1 MPAFPALPIV
11 DVLPSIL
18 DALSGHSSCILEA
31 PPGAGKTTI
40 VPLALLDA
48 PWLKDRRI
56 ILLEPRR
63 LAARAAA
70 RRMADLLGE
79 DAGRTVGYRM
89 RMDTKVSSS
98 TRIEVVTE
106 GILTRMLSSDPTL
119 GDTAIVIFDEF
130 HERSLQADTGL
141 GLCLLG
147 RDLGDTDLRI
157 MVMSATL
164 SSLDRLRTL
173 LPEGTPV
180 VRSEGRMY
188 PVETTYM
195 TSPPARHLDHLMSA
209 AIIDALHDHEG
220 DILCFLPGTS
230 EIRRTLA
237 TASASLD
244 KAGIANVDLIPLYG
258 DLDVREQ
265 DRALRPSGP
274 SRRKVVLATSIA
286 ETSIT
291 IDGVRVVIDGGR
303 SREPRFDPRIGMSR
317 LVTVPVSR
325 DAAEQRRG
333 RAGRTAEGTCIR
345 LWTRTEQEQL
355 PERRLP
361 EILTADLA
369 PLALDLAAFGASV
382 QDVPW
387 IDTPPDGHYRQA
399 IELLREL
406 HALDDHGNITS
417 DGREMARMAMH
428 PRMAHM
434 VRSAPEARRMALIL
448 TVLLGERDILRAGR
462 DADLRRR
469 VAIIDG
475 MHDDQADMQ
484 AVRAAR
490 QRLSVLERNTSDTV
504 SRLDMDSCGRIM
516 SLAYPDRIA
525 RRKAVASSSPLY
537 LMRNGR
543 TARLYDHDSL
553 IEHEWL
559 AIAALDGT
567 AGDIR
572 IALAAPMTEE
582 DVMHN
587 AAEDI
592 VTVPVFGW
600 DDDADFVIARIRRSL
615 GAIVLQEYDDPNA
628 EPYAIA
634 AALAEHYARNDWKD
648 LPWTNAARI
657 LHRRM
662 TFSNIDIPMSVWTEA
677 LVGCRKRKDV
687 ERIDVLSILD
697 NAMSWEE
704 RQRLD
709 RLAPTH
715 YTVPNGRRIAI
726 DYSDPERPVLA
737 VRLQDMFG
745 VKTQPRVADGRIV
758 LTVHLLSPAGRPIQV
773 TQDIGGFWSGSYAE
787 VRKEMRGRYPK
798 HKWPEDPTTM

>member
-448 TVLLGERDILRAGR
+448 AVLLGERDILRAGR